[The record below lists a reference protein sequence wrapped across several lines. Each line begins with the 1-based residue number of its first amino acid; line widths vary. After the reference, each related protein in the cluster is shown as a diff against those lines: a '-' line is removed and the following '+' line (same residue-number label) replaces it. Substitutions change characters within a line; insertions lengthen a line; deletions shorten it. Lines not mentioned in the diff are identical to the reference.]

1 MLTICLKNT
10 EGVIWAVFSFFV
22 ILHENKTIY
31 IIMRRRN
38 FEGDYNLLFEK
49 QSKYEESIKS
59 YHEHNKA
66 AKGPVLVNKLK
77 EGMNIALVSDAGMP
91 CIGA

>member
-1 MLTICLKNT
+1 MY
-10 EGVIWAVFSFFV
+10 SFFV

-31 IIMRRRN
+31 FIMRRRN

-66 AKGPVLVNKLK
+66 TENAADKPAETEAQDVDAKNEDKQ
-77 EGMNIALVSDAGMP
+77 
-91 CIGA
+91 